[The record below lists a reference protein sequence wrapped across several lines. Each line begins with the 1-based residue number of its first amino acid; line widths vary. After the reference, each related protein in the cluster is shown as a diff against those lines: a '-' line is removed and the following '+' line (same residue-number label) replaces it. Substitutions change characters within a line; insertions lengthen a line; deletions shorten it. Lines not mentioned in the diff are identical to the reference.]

1 MVMIAVKVPAGA
13 VPGDKVDAVY
23 DGRRVSF
30 VVPPSVRPGQS
41 VHVPVPASDNRK
53 GSPELQARLQKLR
66 ATSSRK
72 LKTPSPT
79 TTPSS
84 SPLLLFTKKEPP
96 AKPARPSNAEPVAY
110 ASVPGE
116 TPDDIP
122 ASADPPPRPPPR
134 RDENGARAVAGAP
147 RQSLPAAVAAAMP
160 YVDVEG
166 ESADFC
172 GWLERI
178 RSIT

>member
-79 TTPSS
+79 TPSS
-84 SPLLLFTKKEPP
+84 SPLLLFTKKTPP
-96 AKPARPSNAEPVAY
+96 AKKTKSAPRAVVSPRTPASTPLTDLGDDVYEFERILSRRKRGRGEQLLIKWRGFGEDEATWEPARNILVDA
-110 ASVPGE
+110 
-116 TPDDIP
+116 
-122 ASADPPPRPPPR
+122 PPRSPR
-134 RDENGARAVAGAP
+134 VA
-147 RQSLPAAVAAAMP
+147 S
-160 YVDVEG
+160 
-166 ESADFC
+166 
-172 GWLERI
+172 
-178 RSIT
+178 

>member
-1 MVMIAVKVPAGA
+1 MIAVKVPAGA

-79 TTPSS
+79 TPSS
-84 SPLLLFTKKEPP
+84 SPLLLFTKKTPP
-96 AKPARPSNAEPVAY
+96 ASPA
-110 ASVPGE
+110 
-116 TPDDIP
+116 
-122 ASADPPPRPPPR
+122 PPEAPWARAA
-134 RDENGARAVAGAP
+134 GARGWCHRLCQRAGQVAVWFTRRAHDNALKEP
-147 RQSLPAAVAAAMP
+147 
-160 YVDVEG
+160 
-166 ESADFC
+166 
-172 GWLERI
+172 
-178 RSIT
+178 